1 MNLEQKQNQSN
12 GINPQEGA
20 EVSPQFPVTAI
31 ETDLDRV
38 HAAAI
43 KAVFGMTGVPFS
55 PVVEEAQAVICQT
68 PVKVL
73 ENLKAGRAVVHLGTR
88 SNDRPLQGVLSN
100 PAFAASYR
108 FITNQSIVL
117 LAGLTALSEL
127 AGSPLLEHQTVLVD
141 AGLTALSEMAKLS
154 PRPDIVLP
162 ELSPAPVHDK
172 KIVVVD
178 DQQLNLKSA
187 VVQLGPKND
196 VVAFDNYAAFF
207 KAIDRETPEI
217 VLLDLLMPAEGAQ
230 LGGQAMQSFLGS
242 PITAGIFAAL
252 AASQKGVPL
261 IVIATDAGH
270 HDHPALALIDELG
283 WNKPISLGTST
294 LVIVQAK
301 IVDGVKDWG
310 ESIVAAIKAQEQ
322 E

>member
-20 EVSPQFPVTAI
+20 EVSPQFPVTVI

-68 PVKVL
+68 PIKVL
-73 ENLKAGRAVVHLGTR
+73 ENLKAGRAVLHLGTR
-88 SNDRPLQGVLSN
+88 QGTGSLQGVLSN
-100 PAFAASYR
+100 PAFAARYR
-108 FITNQSIVL
+108 FIANQSTVL
-117 LAGLTALSEL
+117 L
-127 AGSPLLEHQTVLVD
+127 
-141 AGLTALSEMAKLS
+141 AGLTALSEMAKLP

-162 ELSPAPVHDK
+162 ELSPAPVHGK

-207 KAIDRETPEI
+207 RAIDRESPDI

-230 LGGQAMQSFLGS
+230 LGARAIQAFLGA
-242 PITAGIFAAL
+242 PIPAGIFAAL
-252 AASQKGVPL
+252 VASQKGVPL

-270 HDHPALALIDELG
+270 HDHPALALIDALG
-283 WNKPISLGTST
+283 WNKPISLGAST

-310 ESIVAAIKAQEQ
+310 ESIVAAIKAQKQ